1 MNQPKLP
8 LIEIGYQVFV
18 PARIEEV
25 GAVRAV
31 VPMGR
36 PELVINIEGHG
47 DFTIPLSAVQSVLEK
62 KVVLN
67 PTHLGAAV
75 LHAIHH
81 AHDKEEA
88 GL

>member
-18 PARIEEV
+18 SARIEEV